1 MKQVETSN
9 KLKRPIYNIIAFL
22 SIIIGGFVAV
32 FSIYQIYT
40 FVYLENFRI
49 KEQNF
54 SQFNNSSFLP
64 QNRFNNTERR
74 FERRPNE
81 LLVMPFSFI
90 FLIAGIVSV
99 FSGIAILNIL
109 KIKEIEKTKK
119 DIINILLSPEEKI
132 VIDVIKKN
140 GGNLTQKEISEI
152 TGYSRVKVHRIV
164 KSLEIKNI
172 IEKREYGMTNK
183 IWLKAD

>member
-22 SIIIGGFVAV
+22 SIIIGGFVFV
-32 FSIYQIYT
+32 FSLYQIYS
-40 FVYLENFRI
+40 FMYFEKFRP

-54 SQFNNSSFLP
+54 SQFDNSSFLP

-74 FERRPNE
+74 FDKRLNE
-81 LLVMPFSFI
+81 FLVMPFSFI
-90 FLIAGIVSV
+90 FLISGAISII
-99 FSGIAILNIL
+99 SGITILNIL

-119 DIINILLSPEEKI
+119 DIINVLLLPEEKI

-140 GGNLTQKEISEI
+140 GGSLTQKEISKI

-183 IWLKAD
+183 IWLKDD